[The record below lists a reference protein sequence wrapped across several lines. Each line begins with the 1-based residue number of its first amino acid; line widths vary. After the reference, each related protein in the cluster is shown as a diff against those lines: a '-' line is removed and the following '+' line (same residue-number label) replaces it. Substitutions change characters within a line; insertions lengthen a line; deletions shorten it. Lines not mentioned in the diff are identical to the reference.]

1 MRLTDEEK
9 AVRRE
14 IEDWQHADASV
25 ASQAID
31 WAMRPVDW
39 AVEQV
44 VSPDRMD
51 QVTERIE
58 QFLSTLSDASE
69 WTHEADDSSGFEFL
83 GQAAVPDGRGSHVDA
98 TPVGAEVHRDAQH
111 PDAAIHGSD

>member
-9 AVRRE
+9 DVRRE

-25 ASQAID
+25 AAQAMD

-39 AVEQV
+39 AVDQV
-44 VSPDRMD
+44 VSPERMD

-69 WTHEADDSSGFEFL
+69 WTHAADDIL
-83 GQAAVPDGRGSHVDA
+83 AA
-98 TPVGAEVHRDAQH
+98 AEDRDLPAESVKDLRNR
-111 PDAAIHGSD
+111 PIADLDELARSRF